1 MQIVIAICRAVAW
14 LKAKEGLRTERKG
27 SDWFYLV
34 LSPQSSVLS
43 PRTSVLVPQ
52 SSYLSP
58 RTSVLGAPLL
68 GISLLKTVH
77 CAPCDID
84 QLLAT
89 MII

>member
-1 MQIVIAICRAVAW
+1 MIADIHRAVAW

-34 LSPQSSVLS
+34 
-43 PRTSVLVPQ
+43 
-52 SSYLSP
+52 LSP